1 MSQRKTWVA
10 EVFNPQKEGQSPFY
24 LFHCTDLD
32 APPWPLGKP
41 YLYSAGGFVKTDNP
55 ATAILIQ
62 QLLNDGQLTVKTF
75 NPDTNDLPK
84 Q

>member
-1 MSQRKTWVA
+1 MSARKIWVA

-55 ATAILIQ
+55 ATAMHIQ
-62 QLLNDGQLTVKTF
+62 QLLNDGHLTVKPF

-84 Q
+84 